1 MRRFGKYRAVKMQCA
16 EGHTHDSKREA
27 IRCNELHALQ
37 AAGDISELTIHPQYW
52 FVINGR
58 QLKHQ
63 NGRRVG
69 YKSDFEYVENGMIVT
84 EDVKPS
90 SKLAISRDYPL
101 RIAVFKALYPSI
113 MFREVN

>member
-37 AAGDISELTIHPQYW
+37 AAGEISELTIHPQYW
-52 FVINGR
+52 FIINGR

-84 EDVKPS
+84 EDVKGV
-90 SKLAISRDYPL
+90 IVRDWPL
-101 RIAVFKALYPSI
+101 RRAVFIALFPDHHL
-113 MFREVN
+113 RETK

>member
-37 AAGDISELTIHPQYW
+37 ATGQITDLTVHPQYW

-69 YKSDFEYVENGMIVT
+69 YKSDFQYVENGLLVT
-84 EDVKPS
+84 EDVKGV
-90 SKLAISRDYPL
+90 IVRDWPL
-101 RIAVFKALYPSI
+101 RRAVFIALFPDHQL
-113 MFREVN
+113 RETK